1 MFTRGSM
8 MARLALLVGIVLV
21 TSGYASC
28 SFQSGPGAGNFY
40 KPGAPGVGS
49 TFRSVLTLRNVSGTE
64 TSNFVF
70 GEQIRFEFEIKNQS
84 TETMHILF
92 STAQQTDF
100 LVVDAGTTQIRWM
113 WSETQD
119 FAMGSTELI
128 FNPGETKFFTLVW
141 DGTLVDGT
149 HLPPGSFQARGLLVY
164 AGYETYPLKP
174 SEFASPLVP
183 FTVR

>member
-8 MARLALLVGIVLV
+8 MARLVLLVGICLL

-49 TFRSVLTLRNVSGTE
+49 TFLSTLTLRNVSGVE
-64 TSNFVF
+64 TSSFVF
-70 GEQIRFEFEIKNQS
+70 GEQIRFEYQIKNQS
-84 TETMHILF
+84 TQTMHILF
-92 STAQQTDF
+92 STSQQTDF
-100 LVVDAGTTQIRWM
+100 LVADQGTTQIRWM
-113 WSETQD
+113 WSDTQE
-119 FAMGSTELI
+119 FTPGSTELV

-141 DGTLVDGT
+141 DTTLADGT
-149 HLPPGSFQARGLLVY
+149 HLPPGDYRGRGLMIY
-164 AGYETYPLKP
+164 DGYETYPLNS